1 MAEGNKRR
9 CRGEKKILDGKK
21 GMAVKG
27 RRGRGLEKQQR
38 CMLEAFFLI
47 FLHVSEV
54 GCLGCGCCFYAP
66 VLSMVN
72 GSVVN
77 LETQCLPGKINK

>member
-54 GCLGCGCCFYAP
+54 
-66 VLSMVN
+66 
-72 GSVVN
+72 
-77 LETQCLPGKINK
+77 